1 MDTSGDS
8 TGFILADIIKTAI
21 TTAMTDYIPIARQV
35 NSTAVATMP
44 YGKYHPLN
52 NTDADAKV
60 VLKKSKDKALASSD

>member
-1 MDTSGDS
+1 
-8 TGFILADIIKTAI
+8 
-21 TTAMTDYIPIARQV
+21 MTDYIPIARQV

-60 VLKKSKDKALASSD
+60 VLKKSKDKALASSE